1 MVYLLYN
8 LRKGADTLRDSYR
21 KLRGRIVE
29 KYGTTGKFAE
39 AIKCSRTTVSSKL
52 NKKTD
57 MSKNDIDIWLKALD
71 IPEEKVY
78 EYFW

>member
-1 MVYLLYN
+1 MVYSFYN
-8 LRKGADTLRDSYR
+8 LRKGADTLSDSYR
-21 KLRGRIVE
+21 KLRGRIIE

-39 AIKCSRTTVSSKL
+39 AIKCSRGTVSSKL

-57 MSKNDIDIWLKALD
+57 MSRKDMEIWLKALD
-71 IPEEKVY
+71 IPEEKVH